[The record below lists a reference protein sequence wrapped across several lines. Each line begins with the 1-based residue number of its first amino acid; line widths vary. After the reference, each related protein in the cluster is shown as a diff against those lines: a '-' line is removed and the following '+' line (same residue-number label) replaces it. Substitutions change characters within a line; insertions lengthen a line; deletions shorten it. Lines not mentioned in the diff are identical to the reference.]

1 MFFFE
6 LRPSPGA
13 TEALARKKTLR
24 APVRSSFK
32 RFSCPC
38 GCGRSRWFSQPRSLR
53 TAGPVAAPLSPTP
66 PLSPI
71 S

>member
-1 MFFFE
+1 MSTFE

-13 TEALARKKTLR
+13 TETLVRKKAART
-24 APVRSSFK
+24 PVRSSLK

-53 TAGPVAAPLSPTP
+53 TATSVAS
-66 PLSPI
+66 
-71 S
+71 